1 MAIVIKGIKLL
12 TKKGAERL
20 ALKGKRKLDPTK
32 RAANRK
38 RFRQQYKA
46 IGKRS
51 LPAGTAGRKGAVP
64 VKKQSAVKST
74 LSGRTYTVNLDTFK
88 KTAALGAFGPKRT
101 TPMQDFQ
108 SSVKDLIGLDQ
119 LSVRKAHRAYFKA
132 RERRKNRIKKK
143 MLGGLL
149 TKGIKMAYKEM
160 RKAGTRTSRE
170 IMKIEG
176 VDKKTAQSDIKFGL
190 RNVLKGNLKR
200 LQDRIKRRTTIQD
213 IRKLEE

>member
-1 MAIVIKGIKLL
+1 
-12 TKKGAERL
+12 
-20 ALKGKRKLDPTK
+20 
-32 RAANRK
+32 
-38 RFRQQYKA
+38 
-46 IGKRS
+46 
-51 LPAGTAGRKGAVP
+51 
-64 VKKQSAVKST
+64 
-74 LSGRTYTVNLDTFK
+74 
-88 KTAALGAFGPKRT
+88 
-101 TPMQDFQ
+101 MQDFQ

-160 RKAGTRTSRE
+160 RKGGTRTSRE

-190 RNVLKGNLKR
+190 KNVLKGNLKR

>member
-12 TKKGAERL
+12 TKKGAERM
-20 ALKGKRKLDPTK
+20 ALRNKSKLDPVK

-51 LPAGTAGRKGAVP
+51 LPAGTASRKGAVP
-64 VKKQSAVKST
+64 LKKQSAVKST

-88 KTAALGAFGPKRT
+88 KTAALGAFGPRKS

-119 LSVRKAHRAYFKA
+119 LSVRKAHRASHIA
-132 RERRKNRIKKK
+132 RERRKNRLKKK
-143 MLGGLL
+143 
-149 TKGIKMAYKEM
+149 
-160 RKAGTRTSRE
+160 
-170 IMKIEG
+170 
-176 VDKKTAQSDIKFGL
+176 
-190 RNVLKGNLKR
+190 
-200 LQDRIKRRTTIQD
+200 
-213 IRKLEE
+213 

>member
-12 TKKGAERL
+12 AKKGISK
-20 ALKGKRKLDPTK
+20 ALRNKPKLDPIK

-51 LPAGTAGRKGAVP
+51 LPAGTASRKGAVP
-64 VKKQSAVKST
+64 LKKQSAVKST

-88 KTAALGAFGPKRT
+88 KTAALGAFGPRKS

-119 LSVRKAHRAYFKA
+119 LSVRKAHRASHIA
-132 RERRKNRIKKK
+132 RERRKNRLKKK
-143 MLGGLL
+143 
-149 TKGIKMAYKEM
+149 
-160 RKAGTRTSRE
+160 
-170 IMKIEG
+170 
-176 VDKKTAQSDIKFGL
+176 
-190 RNVLKGNLKR
+190 
-200 LQDRIKRRTTIQD
+200 
-213 IRKLEE
+213 

>member
-12 TKKGAERL
+12 TKKGAERM
-20 ALKGKRKLDPTK
+20 ALRNKSKLDPVK

-64 VKKQSAVKST
+64 LKKQSAVKST
-74 LSGRTYTVNLDTFK
+74 LSGRTYTINLDTFK
-88 KTAALGAFGPKRT
+88 KTAALGAFGPRKS

-119 LSVRKAHRAYFKA
+119 LSVRKAHRASHIA
-132 RERRKNRIKKK
+132 RERRTNRLKKK
-143 MLGGLL
+143 
-149 TKGIKMAYKEM
+149 
-160 RKAGTRTSRE
+160 
-170 IMKIEG
+170 
-176 VDKKTAQSDIKFGL
+176 
-190 RNVLKGNLKR
+190 
-200 LQDRIKRRTTIQD
+200 
-213 IRKLEE
+213 

>member
-20 ALKGKRKLDPTK
+20 ALKGKRKTADPTK
-32 RAANRK
+32 RAASRK
-38 RFRQQYKA
+38 RARQAVKSVDQYNIHA
-46 IGKRS
+46 GGGKGPV
-51 LPAGTAGRKGAVP
+51 PA
-64 VKKQSAVKST
+64 KKQSAVKST
-74 LSGRTYTVNLDTFK
+74 LSGRTYSINLDTFK
-88 KTAALGAFGPKRT
+88 KTAALGAFGPRRST
-101 TPMQDFQ
+101 TTQDFQ
-108 SSVKDLIGLDQ
+108 SAVKNLIGLDQ
-119 LSVRKAHRAYFKA
+119 LSIRKAHKASHRA
-132 RERRKNRIKKK
+132 RERRKNKIKKK

-160 RKAGTRTSRE
+160 RKGGTRTSRE

-190 RNVLKGNLKR
+190 RNVLKGRLKT